1 MAYLTGD
8 EEIRRLAELREKWEM
23 DWNSSMD
30 YSKREGIKEG
40 VTEGRKKERLENAK
54 KMKEKNIPIETI
66 VEITGLTKEE
76 IEKL

>member
-23 DWNSSMD
+23 DWNSAMD
-30 YSKREGIKEG
+30 YSKKEGKKEGIK
-40 VTEGRKKERLENAK
+40 TTAK

-66 VEITGLTKEE
+66 IEITGLTKEE
-76 IEKL
+76 IEEM